1 MNSSLDSYLP
11 RGVASGGMDWG
22 AILDAYSMGAGM
34 APGVMRQV
42 ALINKMSSVLPKYF
56 LEESRAKQAASTDT
70 VRHYSSAAGN
80 ELKYLNKEWDRS
92 DKDSAN
98 WKALVAKDQ
107 KRVDLAAKATRAGA
121 SSFVNSRLGLLSNAI
136 KVSFIQRKLGDN
148 AYDLGADTAKKEIMA
163 SLSKLAAAGNKAN
176 TDNTDWLSIAPML
189 GALLGGVVG
198 ARSHGL
204 RKFLSGNSRSAR
216 EAWTG
221 VKSVAVGAGTGATLL
236 GLPSV
241 LYDGATAAVGP

>member
-34 APGVMRQV
+34 APGVMQQIG
-42 ALINKMSSVLPKYF
+42 LIDKMSSVLPQYF
-56 LEESRAKQAASTDT
+56 LEASRAKQAASPDY
-70 VRHYSSAAGN
+70 VMRAAGAAKKR
-80 ELKYLNKEWDRS
+80 LAGLNKSYKRE
-92 DKDSAN
+92 AAA
-98 WKALVAKDQ
+98 KAKWQAVAAKDQ
-107 KRVDLAAKATRAGA
+107 KRVDLAAKSNRAGA
-121 SSFVNSRLGLLSNAI
+121 SSFVNDHLPGWGTPQI
-136 KVSFIQRKLGDN
+136 KMSSLRSKLRDA
-148 AYDLGADTAKKEIMA
+148 AYERGADTAEQEILA
-163 SLSKLAAAGNKAN
+163 SLSKQASEGN
-176 TDNTDWLSIAPML
+176 TDNTDWLRIAPMI